1 MSFFRGNRKVNAD
14 EPLLAPVVNSGTGS
28 PNRRRGTISRPSNGN
43 PLNQRATPANA
54 EEPLLGPAERYGSPN
69 RRRTTFSRGSNVFSK
84 VHNLVSPLSHLPKRK
99 YRLQWALWQADDKT
113 VEDLLVNHKTPIDP
127 LALYYFLINPNH
139 PYIISTFEETP
150 ENFLKRTGKDRSEAG
165 ATTEEEKEVVRA
177 RELRILNLL
186 LDHNANQERY
196 EGYDGALESAIKS
209 KRLDYVQ
216 TLLRRGG
223 NVNKYFNNACYSGN
237 LDIVK
242 EFLSSDGHEP
252 ADVNFIDTTRFDTPL
267 YAAIGGLNIDIVRLL
282 VSLGAKINARGPKP
296 IEVMPIDALAYVN
309 PKEHA
314 RIEEIVKFLLS
325 SDGHEPADINAV
337 DKHGDTILHKIWE
350 QASRVY
356 PGYTDLTHED
366 WISMIRVILLNGFDI
381 NITNNFGVTVFM
393 SVATT
398 PTASMD
404 GNNKRSLLK
413 LKVMQELLA
422 GEGHPPATFIGKYSM
437 HYPYAYYRGKSVMD
451 IFFNKP
457 HPLYQPQN
465 FSKHDIIQVQTLL
478 KQVARQRAFQFQ
490 GEMGPVDG
498 MGGAGRRRHYTYAK
512 HQRRTKCKSS
522 TRRKV

>member
-1 MSFFRGNRKVNAD
+1 MSFFKGNRKVHPYRS
-14 EPLLAPVVNSGTGS
+14 PLDPVESYTGS
-28 PNRRRGTISRPSNGN
+28 PNRWRGTLSRPSNGN
-43 PLNQRATPANA
+43 PLNQRATPANP
-54 EEPLLGPAERYGSPN
+54 EEPLLGQAERDGSPN
-69 RRRTTFSRGSNVFSK
+69 RRRTTFSRGSNVISIL
-84 VHNLVSPLSHLPKRK
+84 HNLVSPLSHLPKRK

-127 LALYYFLINPNH
+127 LSHVLYYFLNNQNH

-314 RIEEIVKFLLS
+314 RIEEIVKFLVS

-337 DKHGDTILHKIWE
+337 DMHGDTILHKIWE

-437 HYPYAYYRGKSVMD
+437 HYPHEYYRGKSVMD

-457 HPLYQPQN
+457 HPLYQAQK

-478 KQVARQRAFQFQ
+478 KQVARQRDFQFQ
-490 GEMGPVDG
+490 GEMGPVDV
-498 MGGAGRRRHYTYAK
+498 MGGAGRRRPTRSK
-512 HQRRTKCKSS
+512 RRQRLIRSNKK
-522 TRRKV
+522 TRRH